1 MAVFL
6 VGALALGFA
15 AAALFFLRF
24 WRETGDRLFGLF
36 AAAFGLMA
44 VGRLFHSG
52 WYQDEVV
59 LPLVYLVRLA
69 AFVLI
74 LVGIADKNRRRSG

>member
-6 VGALALGFA
+6 VGALALGLA
-15 AAALFFLRF
+15 TAALFFLRF
-24 WRETGDRLFGLF
+24 WRETGDRLFLLF

-44 VGRLFHSG
+44 LSRLFHGG
-52 WYQDEVV
+52 WYQHEAV

-74 LVGIADKNRRRSG
+74 LVAIADKNRRRSR